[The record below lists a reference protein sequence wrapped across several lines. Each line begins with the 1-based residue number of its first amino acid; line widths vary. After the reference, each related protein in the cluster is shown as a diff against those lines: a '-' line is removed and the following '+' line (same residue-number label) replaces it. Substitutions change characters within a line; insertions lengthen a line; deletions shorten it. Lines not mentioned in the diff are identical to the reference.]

1 MGINALMH
9 TSGHHTM
16 MVQDP
21 CSSSTFIKTLIDSGV
36 CERVEIK
43 KHKYIRLINSE
54 EWMGF
59 EE

>member
-1 MGINALMH
+1 
-9 TSGHHTM
+9 M